1 MNQSAK
7 KMKPKKK
14 QGISKLMQL
23 CCILLWMGFLCCCP
37 LAASAAGNLQRSS
50 FPKESLL
57 QRLSRIEQ
65 QQKVRIA
72 FDKAMVEGI
81 TVNPLHTDANKT
93 EELLAKSLQ
102 TTGLAYTKYSNASY
116 AIVRSR
122 AEEVAPQQTAG
133 NRGTIRGTV
142 VDKDGNPVVGAAVK
156 VLGTQMGAVTDL
168 RGKFELKNVPTRSL
182 TIEISCLSYRTMR
195 INEVKVTPGKV
206 MPLDVSLQ
214 ESSEQLGEVVVTATY
229 KKASAGALLAAQ
241 KNRTSVTDGLSAD
254 LIKKTSDNNLAQVI
268 RRLPGISVND
278 GKFITV
284 RGLSERYNNVTV
296 NGASMP
302 STEPNRKNFNFQ
314 LIPTSLVE
322 NVVVV
327 KSFMPDMSA
336 EFAGGGMEINTLST
350 PDEPF
355 LNVSLGTGFNTKTL
369 GKDFWS
375 GKRFKSDYLLGNSST
390 RYWMGRDWKMGE
402 YKGLFDGYNEYG
414 EGFATPEKR
423 EKATIMNS
431 HIPNHWAL
439 TRTDGAP
446 LQAYSLSGGRTFKFG
461 EHKLGLVFG
470 ANYRHEEKRETYGSD
485 NYLDPDQ
492 VELQHT
498 VAYPV
503 FASSQYE
510 FSTSIGA
517 IANAS
522 WQWKGQRID
531 WKNLYTNRYVM
542 QSTLEHSYEPSG
554 NGNTYVDIINSPQR
568 NWVRQTRLEGKHDIW
583 NGISA
588 QWYWDFSQ
596 VHQDRPDERQVRA
609 QVKNGHN
616 HEGYRSSLQ
625 YGYYANGVMPG
636 AADHI
641 YSYALKEWKR
651 NAGASLKY
659 DFKVLNNDQQVKVG
673 YDYNNRDAAFMQY
686 WINVGM
692 SAPEADLPQGEK
704 AFHSGMLLN
713 DYYAPEWFA
722 KGVLVMRPWGYNP
735 DGDGYNGSLDIKS
748 TYAMGTFKFWNNRIV
763 LSGGVRNE
771 KAKYNSIGQANAGK
785 DTVTYDDSHWFP
797 SLNLALN
804 VTPDIVLRA
813 GYNKTIARYDFR
825 EVFVVPYYDV
835 AEKIVV
841 LGNDS
846 LKNTMVQNY
855 DFRAEWYPAAGE
867 VLSVA
872 YFIKKFTDPIEQYVY
887 PDATN
892 LNFRM
897 EPRNLKSADGKGF
910 EVNFRKNLGFIA
922 PGSTI
927 MKDFWLSGNAMFMDM
942 KVHYTNE
949 RDSVRTRPLQDL
961 VPYTI
966 NASLSYEGDIF
977 GGAINYGTTGRKL
990 IRAGVEEAA
999 DQYEAP
1005 RHVLD
1010 LQLSARLLKKRMEIK
1025 FNVSD
1030 LLAQPFIHYK
1040 NMGFKD
1046 KNEWGPKDKW
1056 KPYTDDMAYN
1066 KGKDW
1071 LIERSRRGTNYSLS
1085 VSYKF

>member
-1 MNQSAK
+1 MKQQMK
-7 KMKPKKK
+7 KSVYMLV
-14 QGISKLMQL
+14 QQ
-23 CCILLWMGFLCCCP
+23 CCIWLWIGFLYCCP
-37 LAASAAGNLQRSS
+37 IMASAAGNLQHSS
-50 FPKESLL
+50 FPKETLL

-72 FDKAMVEGI
+72 FDKAMVQGI
-81 TVNPLHTDANKT
+81 TVSPLTTNGQKT
-93 EELLAKSLQ
+93 EEIISRSLQ
-102 TTGLAYTKYSNASY
+102 ATGLAYTKYSDASF
-116 AIVRSR
+116 AIVRR
-122 AEEVAPQQTAG
+122 TAEAVPQQAKG
-133 NRGTIRGTV
+133 NSRGSIKGTV
-142 VDKDGNPVVGAAVK
+142 VDKDGFPIVGATVK
-156 VLGTQMGAVTDL
+156 VPGTNLAAVTDL
-168 RGKFELKNVPTRSL
+168 KGGFVLKNVPARSL
-182 TIEISCLSYRTMR
+182 TIEVSCISYQKMHISD
-195 INEVKVTPGKV
+195 VKVAAGKIL
-206 MPLDVSLQ
+206 PLDVVLQ
-214 ESSEQLGEVVVTATY
+214 EANEQLGEVVVTATY
-229 KKASAGALLAAQ
+229 KKASVGALLATQ

-355 LNVSLGTGFNTKTL
+355 LNLSLGTGFNTNTL

-375 GKRFKSDYLLGNSST
+375 GKRFKSDYFLGNSSS
-390 RYWMGRDWKMGE
+390 RYWMGRDWRISE
-402 YKGLFDGYNEYG
+402 YKTFMEGYNDYG
-414 EGFATPEKR
+414 TGFATPERR
-423 EKATIMNS
+423 EKATVMNS

-439 TRTDGAP
+439 TRTNGAP

-470 ANYRHEEKRETYGSD
+470 ANYRHEEKRESYGND
-485 NYLDPDQ
+485 NYLNPDL
-492 VELQHT
+492 VEIDHLT
-498 VAYPV
+498 GYPI
-503 FASSQYE
+503 FASKQYE
-510 FSTSIGA
+510 FSTSFGA
-517 IANAS
+517 IANAT

-554 NGNTYVDIINSPQR
+554 LGNTYVDIINSPQR
-568 NWVRQTRLEGKHDIW
+568 NYVMQTRLEGKHDIW
-583 NGISA
+583 KGLSG
-588 QWYWDFSQ
+588 QWYWDFSK
-596 VHQDRPDERQVRA
+596 VHQDRPDERQVRGV
-609 QVKNGHN
+609 VKNGRN
-616 HEGYRSSLQ
+616 HEGYRSSVVF
-625 YGYYANGVMPG
+625 GNYAMGVQPG

-641 YSYALKEWKR
+641 FSYGLKEWKR
-651 NAGASLKY
+651 NVGASLKY
-659 DFKVLNNDQQVKVG
+659 DFKVMDNDQQVKVG
-673 YDYNNRDAAFMQY
+673 YDYNNRDASFMQY
-686 WINVGM
+686 WLNVGQP
-692 SAPEADLPQGEK
+692 AGQATFPEGQK
-704 AFHSGMLLN
+704 QFHSNLLLN

-722 KGVLVMRPWGYNP
+722 KGLLVMHPWGYNP
-735 DGDGYNGSLDIKS
+735 DGDGYNGSLDIRS
-748 TYAMGTFKFWNNRIV
+748 SYLMGTFKFLNNRIV

-771 KAKYNSIGQANAGK
+771 KAKYNSIGQRSEVEK
-785 DTVTYDDSHWFP
+785 DTVTYDDSNWFP

-804 VTPDIVLRA
+804 VTKDIVLRA

-825 EVFVVPYYDV
+825 EVFLVKYYDV
-835 AEKIVV
+835 GEKIVV
-841 LGNDS
+841 VGNDS
-846 LKNTMVQNY
+846 LRNTMIQNY
-855 DFRAEWYPAAGE
+855 DFRAEWYPASGE

-887 PDATN
+887 RDTPTTFA
-892 LNFRM
+892 M
-897 EPRNLKSADGKGF
+897 QPRNLKSADGKGF

-927 MKDFWLSGNAMFMDM
+927 LKDFWLSGNAMFMNM

-949 RDSVRTRPLQDL
+949 RDSARTRPLQDL

-990 IRAGVEEAA
+990 IRADEMEEG

-1025 FNVSD
+1025 FNISD
-1030 LLAQPFIHYK
+1030 ILAQPFIRYK
-1040 NMGFKD
+1040 NMGFK
-1046 KNEWGPKDKW
+1046 NRTEWGPQDQW
-1056 KPYTDDMAYN
+1056 EPYLDDMGYN

-1071 LIERSRRGTNYSLS
+1071 LIEKARRGINYSLS